1 MSKVKWKEGMTMFE
15 YERLIKEEQY
25 QEFSSAMERVLTKLV
40 TEDLAGSGQYLDD
53 EIGDQDFNDN
63 VAEVVEKQIKSQW
76 DSYNDTIGDTVTEL
90 LGSDFMNTI

>member
-1 MSKVKWKEGMTMFE
+1 MFE
-15 YERLIKEEQY
+15 YKRLIKEEQY

-53 EIGDQDFNDN
+53 EIGDQDFNN
-63 VAEVVEKQIKSQW
+63 AVEEVVEEQIKSQW

-90 LGSDFMNTI
+90 LGSDFKNTI